1 MAGKDS
7 HPEGGKERE
16 LRLRHTNKKYS
27 THNRKKSLRNVI
39 RSQYLKYIGHV
50 CRCPNTMMTEK
61 MLFAKLKRPHKRDP
75 WIDISRGVNVSIEQA
90 QSTLW
95 YIVGSRGVEWW
106 ERSPTTYVFRVRFPD
121 PASYVSWVCC
131 WFSSL
136 LWGFFC
142 GFSGFPPSS
151 KTNISKFQFD
161 QEFEGH
167 GFISLRLL
175 CVTLV
180 KQSWF
185 IYLFYLK
192 EPGRKWRLI
201 CGIYLKTTL
210 QQCNFWGNK
219 AGNWRNSLE
228 LDLVHYWCPLKLIL
242 REFNSILCKHFLLFW
257 LKKHGRW

>member
-7 HPEGGKERE
+7 HPEDVKERE
-16 LRLRHTNKKYS
+16 LRLRYTNKKYS
-27 THNRKKSLRNVI
+27 THNRKKQSQKCDQEPISKIHWSCLSLPQHYDDREYAI
-39 RSQYLKYIGHV
+39 CETKATTQAGPLDWYLK
-50 CRCPNTMMTEK
+50 
-61 MLFAKLKRPHKRDP
+61 
-75 WIDISRGVNVSIEQA
+75 GVNVSIEQA
-90 QSTLW
+90 RSILW
-95 YIVGSRGVEWW
+95 YIVGSRGVQWW
-106 ERSPTTYVFRVRFPD
+106 ERSPNTYVSRVQFPD
-121 PASYVSWVCC
+121 PASYVGWVCC

-142 GFSGFPPSS
+142 GFSDFPPSS

-161 QEFEGH
+161 QEFDGH

-219 AGNWRNSLE
+219 AGNHWN
-228 LDLVHYWCPLKLIL
+228 
-242 REFNSILCKHFLLFW
+242 
-257 LKKHGRW
+257 